1 MPKPPPL
8 KAALKPV
15 IKDVPPPPPPATG
28 APPPPPPPPGPPR
41 PPPPPPQPGTV
52 ELERKPISE
61 KHLEILEKLK
71 SRPRKRP
78 DWSDMMKEVESG
90 RKLRHVKCN
99 DRSSPILTSQSITN
113 IKGQFI
119 YETEKPNVHNAL
131 LKQIQFGVRLK
142 TTRTN
147 DRSKP
152 VLDGL
157 RKFRR
162 QMTIEEQIQ
171 KSESRAQLNEAPAE
185 ESEDEMD
192 DIDRLRDDLQ
202 SSKQMLALEL
212 RSKEAQEREN
222 KRLLSKIQML
232 EAELAQEKAKKASGG
247 GGESAPS
254 PAATETEKKSSPAAD
269 DALVKSLKSEAAE
282 AQKTSKMLETKY
294 QDVAEQLDS
303 AKGAIEEQKR
313 MIANLER
320 RLAQQVIVESILWKL
335 PLMHFSGL
343 AVYLYSF
350 LTLSGR

>member
-1 MPKPPPL
+1 
-8 KAALKPV
+8 
-15 IKDVPPPPPPATG
+15 
-28 APPPPPPPPGPPR
+28 
-41 PPPPPPQPGTV
+41 
-52 ELERKPISE
+52 
-61 KHLEILEKLK
+61 
-71 SRPRKRP
+71 
-78 DWSDMMKEVESG
+78 MMKEVESG

-131 LKQIQFGVRLK
+131 LKQIQFGVKLK

-152 VLDGL
+152 VLAGL

-247 GGESAPS
+247 GEAAAT
-254 PAATETEKKSSPAAD
+254 PAAAETEKKSSTPAVD

-320 RLAQQVIVESILWKL
+320 RLAQQVIVISIWSFGSVCL
-335 PLMHFSGL
+335 HFSGIL
-343 AVYLYSF
+343 AVHILIKL
-350 LTLSGR
+350 LTPSGRTC